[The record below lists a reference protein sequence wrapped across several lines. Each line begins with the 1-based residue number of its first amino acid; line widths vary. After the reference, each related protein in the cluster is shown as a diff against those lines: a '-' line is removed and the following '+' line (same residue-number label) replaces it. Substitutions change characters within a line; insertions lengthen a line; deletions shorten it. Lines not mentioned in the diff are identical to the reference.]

1 MPAIAAHVQRPVARR
16 AGGTKLDPFARID
29 LIAAIPALHDRP
41 SFCRFGPL
49 DSITLGSGGGEMLKE
64 VEAFI
69 ASLSKVL
76 RASAN
81 TVKSYRGDL
90 LAFRAFLMERGAAVN
105 PDGAEVCVA
114 SIKTDHIRG
123 YLTHVMKRATRA
135 TAQRHLAAI
144 KAFFRHREV
153 TGGEPNPSRGLRSPR
168 REKHL
173 PAILAE
179 NEVTELIGD
188 TPAEDDRA
196 GRRDRAIVETLYS
209 SGLRIAE
216 LVGLNWADLDA
227 EMGLLRVRHGKG
239 NKERIVPVGEP
250 AIDAL
255 NAWRQKMPSGGAGGS
270 PIFTN
275 LRGGRITTRSVEL
288 IVARMLARSG
298 VQNRITPHGLR
309 HSFATHLLDH
319 GADLRSIQEMLGHAS
334 LTTTQRYTHVS
345 VNRLKEVYSRA
356 HPRA

>member
-1 MPAIAAHVQRPVARR
+1 
-16 AGGTKLDPFARID
+16 
-29 LIAAIPALHDRP
+29 
-41 SFCRFGPL
+41 
-49 DSITLGSGGGEMLKE
+49 MLKE
-64 VEAFI
+64 IEAFI

-81 TVKSYRGDL
+81 TVKAYRRDL
-90 LAFRAFLMERGAAVN
+90 LSFRAFLMERAGAVD
-105 PDGAEVCVA
+105 PDSTEVSVETIDA
-114 SIKTDHIRG
+114 DHIRN
-123 YLTHVMKRATRA
+123 YLTHLMKRATRA

-153 TGGEPNPSRGLRSPR
+153 TAGAANPSRGLRSPR

-173 PAILAE
+173 PALLRE
-179 NEVTELIGD
+179 PEVTELIGEP
-188 TPAEDDRA
+188 PAEGDRA
-196 GRRDRAIVETLYS
+196 GFRDRAMAETLYS
-209 SGLRIAE
+209 SGLRISE
-216 LVGLNWADLDA
+216 LVALNWGDLDL

-239 NKERIVPVGEP
+239 NKERIVPIGEP
-250 AIDAL
+250 AIEAL
-255 NAWRQKMPSGGAGGS
+255 NAWRRNMPVDSSSGG
-270 PIFTN
+270 PIFTS
-275 LRGGRITTRSVEL
+275 LRGRRITTRSVEL
-288 IVARMLARSG
+288 IVARLLARSG
-298 VQNRITPHGLR
+298 VANRITPHGLR

>member
-1 MPAIAAHVQRPVARR
+1 
-16 AGGTKLDPFARID
+16 
-29 LIAAIPALHDRP
+29 
-41 SFCRFGPL
+41 
-49 DSITLGSGGGEMLKE
+49 MLKE
-64 VEAFI
+64 IEAFV
-69 ASLSKVL
+69 ASLSRVL

-81 TVKSYRGDL
+81 TVAAYRRDL
-90 LAFRAFLMERGAAVN
+90 LSFRAFLMERGAAAA

-114 SIKTDHIRG
+114 AIEPDHIRS

-144 KAFFRHREV
+144 KSFFRHREV
-153 TGGEPNPSRGLRSPR
+153 TTGGANPSRGLRSPR

-173 PAILAE
+173 PSILRE
-179 NEVTELIGD
+179 EEVADLIGD
-188 TPAEDDRA
+188 PPAAGDRA
-196 GRRDRAIVETLYS
+196 GIRDRAIAETLYS
-209 SGLRIAE
+209 SGLRISE
-216 LVGLNWADLDA
+216 LVALNWADLDV

-250 AIDAL
+250 AVEAL
-255 NAWRQKMPSGGAGGS
+255 KAWRANLPSDGAAGS

-275 LRGGRITTRSVEL
+275 LRGGRITTRGVEL

-298 VQNRITPHGLR
+298 VANRITPHGLR

-345 VNRLKEVYSRA
+345 VARLKEVYSRA